1 MWSSSTGSDHCS
13 LAMGGARQGP
23 EKTERPREVVASGS
37 QAEAPV
43 KEKSRV
49 EGCRLAL
56 TTHRLGLTTCRTLD
70 PRPLT
75 LRPIPCMVGPVVP
88 GCFQLR

>member
-1 MWSSSTGSDHCS
+1 M
-13 LAMGGARQGP
+13 
-23 EKTERPREVVASGS
+23 ASGS

-43 KEKSRV
+43 KEKSRG

-56 TTHRLGLTTCRTLD
+56 TTHRLGLTTCRTLE

-75 LRPIPCMVGPVVP
+75 LRSIPYMVGLVVP
-88 GCFQLR
+88 GCFQLQ